1 VNLTRV
7 AGLRLLVRS
16 INKMTKHVESVAR
29 DIRELLVGVKTG
41 SHTVEFDSP
50 EFLGKFGLQT
60 AKAFRKTLSSEEKVR
75 PPNTFYASE
84 IGQRCYRQL
93 WYKYHQPERGE
104 PASASMAMKYLY
116 GGIIEEVVL
125 RLAELSGHT
134 VSCEQHLVEVK
145 QDGIIIRGRLDA
157 VIDNE
162 AVVDV
167 KSTSSYGF
175 KDFKMGLGGEKFG
188 YKTQLGFYQTYWNVP
203 AVREAPKKGFLVV
216 DKQLGHIEYCPE
228 TSTVNFGP
236 IFGGLKEIVTNNI
249 KPPFERLATVTE
261 GSNQKLGM
269 ECNYCSYKQEC
280 WKESNGGKGLR
291 AFQYAGKIMWLTE
304 VKKEPKVP
312 EITDK
317 ILTGGD
323 DGA

>member
-1 VNLTRV
+1 M
-7 AGLRLLVRS
+7 G
-16 INKMTKHVESVAR
+16 KMTKHVETVAK

-60 AKAFRKTLSSEEKVR
+60 AKAFRKTLSAEEKVR
-75 PPNTFYASE
+75 PLNTFYASE
-84 IGQRCYRQL
+84 IGSKCYRQL
-93 WYKYHQPERGE
+93 WYKYHQPEKAE

-116 GGIIEEVVL
+116 GGIVEEVVL
-125 RLAELSGHT
+125 RLAELSGHS
-134 VSCEQHLVEVK
+134 VSYEQLLVESKHLNGV
-145 QDGIIIRGRLDA
+145 IVRGRIDA

-167 KSTSSYGF
+167 KSVSSYGF
-175 KDFKMGLGGEKFG
+175 KDFKEGLGGEKFG
-188 YKTQLGFYQTYWNVP
+188 YKTQLDFYQKNFPSVP
-203 AVREAPKKGFLVV
+203 TFAKKGFLVV

-228 TSTVNFGP
+228 TSVVAYAP
-236 IFGGLKEIVTNNI
+236 IFGGLREIVTNNI

-269 ECNYCSYKQEC
+269 ECSYCSYKQEC

-291 AFQYAGKIMWLTE
+291 AYQYAGKIMWLTE
-304 VKKEPKVP
+304 VKKEPRVP

-317 ILTGGD
+317 LMAGGTD
-323 DGA
+323 DGN

>member
-1 VNLTRV
+1 M
-7 AGLRLLVRS
+7 AGSRLLVRS
-16 INKMTKHVESVAR
+16 INNIMTKHVETVAK

-60 AKAFRKTLSSEEKVR
+60 AKAFRKTLSSEGKVR

-84 IGQRCYRQL
+84 IGGRCYRQL
-93 WYKYHQPERGE
+93 WYKYHQPEKGE

-116 GGIIEEVVL
+116 GGIVEEVVL

-134 VSCEQHLVEVK
+134 VSYEQHSVEYK
-145 QDGIIIRGRLDA
+145 RDGIIIRGRLDA

-175 KDFKMGLGGEKFG
+175 KDFKAGLGGEKFG
-188 YKTQLGFYQTYWNVP
+188 YREQLDFY
-203 AVREAPKKGFLVV
+203 REFIPERTSGILPHSLKKGFLVV

-228 TSTVNFGP
+228 TSTVNYSP

-269 ECNYCSYKQEC
+269 ECSYCSYKQEC
-280 WKESNGGKGLR
+280 WKEANGGKGLR
-291 AFQYAGKIMWLTE
+291 AFQYAGKVMWLTE

-323 DGA
+323 DGI